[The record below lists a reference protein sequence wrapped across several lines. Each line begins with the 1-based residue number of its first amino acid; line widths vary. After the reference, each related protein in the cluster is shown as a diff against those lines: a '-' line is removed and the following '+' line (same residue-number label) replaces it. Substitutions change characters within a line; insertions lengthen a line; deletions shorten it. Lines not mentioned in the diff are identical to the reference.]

1 MGRPFSFLV
10 GELLFPLV
18 FFEAGW
24 AESAVFDGG
33 LAVVDE
39 DVWASGDKLAV
50 EEAAVSGGSS
60 AAFTD
65 GFELFDV
72 FGDLEEAGR
81 AFEAAVVLAEVE
93 AETIGDNR
101 DVEINS
107 DERELVGLF
116 WG

>member
-1 MGRPFSFLV
+1 MFPF
-10 GELLFPLV
+10 V

-39 DVWASGDKLAV
+39 DVWASGDELAV
-50 EEAAVSGGSS
+50 EEAAIPGGSS

-65 GFELFDV
+65 GFEFFDV
-72 FGDLEEAGR
+72 FGDLEEAGG

-93 AETIGDNR
+93 AEAVSDNR

-107 DERELVGLF
+107 DESKLVGLF
-116 WG
+116 WS